1 MKFKFLLSIIFI
13 FISVLGAQSDRV
25 SGKIR
30 GKVVDG
36 INKDPL
42 VGANV
47 RLLPVEAGR
56 GTMTNE
62 NGEFF
67 LDVSTTD
74 GYPIKGTGS

>member
-1 MKFKFLLSIIFI
+1 MKFNFILSIIFV

-47 RLLPVEAGR
+47 LLLPVEAG
-56 GTMTNE
+56 
-62 NGEFF
+62 
-67 LDVSTTD
+67 
-74 GYPIKGTGS
+74 